1 MRWVPFSLCL
11 TVALA
16 LTGCW
21 FGGKPKAQ
29 TAPAPAPAPTPAQV
43 PRAADASR
51 PPAPAKKTPPKRKPT
66 ASAPRAVPP
75 AAIPPKAAETKNSTL
90 PPTTQQP
97 QHLGRILSAEE
108 KAEYQSA
115 YERSSAAARDMLKT
129 LTGHQL
135 APEAS
140 NSLARIRSFLTQA
153 QEAASSDLPKAAQ
166 LAYRAEILAR
176 DLVRLLE

>member
-1 MRWVPFSLCL
+1 MRCVPYSLCL
-11 TVALA
+11 AAALS

-29 TAPAPAPAPTPAQV
+29 TAPPPAPVQV
-43 PRAADASR
+43 PRTADASR
-51 PPAPAKKTPPKRKPT
+51 PPTPAKKTPAKRKPT

-90 PPTTQQP
+90 PPPAEPP

-135 APEAS
+135 APDTS

-153 QEAASSDLPKAAQ
+153 QEASSSDLPKAAQ

>member
-1 MRWVPFSLCL
+1 MKCVPLGLCL
-11 TVALA
+11 TASLA

-29 TAPAPAPAPTPAQV
+29 TAPAPAPASVQV
-43 PRAADASR
+43 PRAADATH
-51 PPAPAKKTPPKRKPT
+51 PTAPARKTPAKRKAG

-75 AAIPPKAAETKNSTL
+75 AAIPPKAAETKSSTVA
-90 PPTTQQP
+90 PPTEQP
-97 QHLGRILSAEE
+97 QHLSRILSADE

-115 YERSSAAARDMLKT
+115 YERSSAAAREMLKT
-129 LTGHQL
+129 LTSHQL
-135 APEAS
+135 APDTW